1 MKKLLQKLKAYYH
14 WYTKSNIEYAR
25 HLGVEIGENCRIYIR
40 DFGSEPW
47 LIKIGK
53 KVTVTHGV
61 RFINHD
67 GSTWLISDEK
77 GRRQLFRRIEIGNN
91 VFIGMNSII
100 LPGIHIGDNVI
111 IAAGSVVTKSI
122 PSGYIVGG
130 NPAKIIMDFDSY
142 EKKVLESYVSN
153 QELDFSKDYKNRV
166 LEIVDESFKAD
177 LKP

>member
-1 MKKLLQKLKAYYH
+1 MKKLFSKLKAYYH
-14 WYTKSNIEYAR
+14 WYTKSNKEYAR
-25 HLGVEIGENCRIYIR
+25 YLGVEIGKDCRIYIR

-47 LIKIGK
+47 LIKIGD

-67 GSTWLISDEK
+67 GSTWLIADEK
-77 GRRQLFRRIEIGNN
+77 GRRQLFKRINIGNN

-100 LPGIHIGDNVI
+100 LPGVKIEDNVI

-130 NPAKIIMDFDSY
+130 NPAKIIMDFESY
-142 EKKVLESYVSN
+142 EKKVLDTYVSN
-153 QELDFSKDYKNRV
+153 QDLDFSKNYKERV
-166 LEIVDESFKAD
+166 LDIVDNSFKPN